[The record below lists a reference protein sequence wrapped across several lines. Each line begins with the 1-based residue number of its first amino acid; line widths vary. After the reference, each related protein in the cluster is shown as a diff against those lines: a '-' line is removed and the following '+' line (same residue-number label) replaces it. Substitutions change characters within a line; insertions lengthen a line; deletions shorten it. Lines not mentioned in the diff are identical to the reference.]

1 MSSYSSFNPSPFERN
16 PAQGLSRRPEH
27 QQHSGDV
34 GRVIQPLYEE
44 LNLITRQL
52 HDIERSEMA
61 HRDDG
66 LVAALGQLDSAL
78 HRFVTDVDWEALRR
92 SRPVMR
98 RAEQILLAPVDLS
111 LLDQVGSVL
120 QVEPEAR
127 ALMKRDF
134 EAAIAQLNLSTEP
147 GAAAPLDVLHEHLTQ
162 LSFEV
167 AQVHR
172 EARAATVGNRQ
183 STPEQRRA
191 WRKLIDRVGRILVVF
206 ALLLGVANDS
216 YALDDLAH
224 TGIGLWRQFAEIP
237 PTLGHDTTG

>member
-1 MSSYSSFNPSPFERN
+1 M
-16 PAQGLSRRPEH
+16 
-27 QQHSGDV
+27 
-34 GRVIQPLYEE
+34 
-44 LNLITRQL
+44 T
-52 HDIERSEMA
+52 
-61 HRDDG
+61 
-66 LVAALGQLDSAL
+66 
-78 HRFVTDVDWEALRR
+78 
-92 SRPVMR
+92 R

-167 AQVHR
+167 ALVHR
-172 EARAATVGNRQ
+172 EARAATAGNRQ
-183 STPEQRRA
+183 PTPEQRRA

-237 PTLGHDTTG
+237 PTLGHDSTG